1 MRHARGIRAGMSE
14 HGPGQLKSDSRNRTD
29 RNYLAAKNVNLAQA
43 EKIRLEEDQ
52 RYQRK
57 LREAKHGAHK

>member
-1 MRHARGIRAGMSE
+1 M
-14 HGPGQLKSDSRNRTD
+14 QLTTEKMN
-29 RNYLAAKNVNLAQA
+29 QA

-57 LREAKHGAHK
+57 LREAKHGVKGH